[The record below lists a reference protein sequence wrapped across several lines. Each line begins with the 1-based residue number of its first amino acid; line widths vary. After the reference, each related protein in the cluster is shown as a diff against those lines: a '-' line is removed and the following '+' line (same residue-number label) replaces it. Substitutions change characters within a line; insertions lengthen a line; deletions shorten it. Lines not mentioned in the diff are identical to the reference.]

1 MVTKMNI
8 YKSII
13 NEKILHNFSDIHG
26 VTLMNHVANSYDIEM
41 AIAFA
46 NLFCPEVIE
55 VDGCVFIAE
64 FYHGNIQ
71 ELKNNYETVRE
82 IEMFVNSWSLSSL
95 LKDNHKLNYAVPYI
109 VEFAKAIQY
118 FWQIRMKNLFPDK
131 DIVVEIGEDIMGEEG
146 TTVTVYQK

>member
-1 MVTKMNI
+1 MNI

-55 VDGCVFIAE
+55 VDG
-64 FYHGNIQ
+64 
-71 ELKNNYETVRE
+71 
-82 IEMFVNSWSLSSL
+82 
-95 LKDNHKLNYAVPYI
+95 
-109 VEFAKAIQY
+109 
-118 FWQIRMKNLFPDK
+118 
-131 DIVVEIGEDIMGEEG
+131 
-146 TTVTVYQK
+146 